1 MLGNPNHQRFGWF
14 SRETSFGNGIINKQC
29 FWMEEICVNML
40 VMTKEDDTH
49 PTVIYL

>member
-1 MLGNPNHQRFGWF
+1 LASQTINDLGGFQGKQV
-14 SRETSFGNGIINKQC
+14 FGNGNINKQC
-29 FWMEEICVNML
+29 FWMEEIRVNML